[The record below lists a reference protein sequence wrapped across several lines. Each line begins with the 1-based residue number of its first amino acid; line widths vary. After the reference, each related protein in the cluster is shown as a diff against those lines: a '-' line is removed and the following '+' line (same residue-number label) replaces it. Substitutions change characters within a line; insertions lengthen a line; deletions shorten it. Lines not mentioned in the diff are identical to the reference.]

1 MWRRKSC
8 KVPAYAGLLQQLS
21 PQRAAWLALPQQQQR
36 HSLELADEER
46 GRYLWLQW
54 LPIVHGAQPLGQIW
68 LLHDITER
76 KHKEQEL
83 ATLASTDALTG
94 LPNRRSFMA
103 MLEQYQESANET
115 IAAGAVLVLD
125 VDHFKRVNDT
135 LATRW
140 ATWCCSI
147 AQQMR
152 AHLRACDYAGRLG
165 GEEFA
170 VLVRHATLDEA
181 RQLAERIRH
190 VPWPATAPRWA
201 HTAHPGPSRL
211 PSPSASGWPR
221 WRVLTA

>member
-1 MWRRKSC
+1 M
-8 KVPAYAGLLQQLS
+8 
-21 PQRAAWLALPQQQQR
+21 
-36 HSLELADEER
+36 
-46 GRYLWLQW
+46 
-54 LPIVHGAQPLGQIW
+54 GQIW

-103 MLEQYQESANET
+103 MLEQYQESASET

-135 LATRW
+135 WGHPVGDLVLQ
-140 ATWCCSI
+140 SI

-170 VLVRHATLDEA
+170 VLVRHAVASHRTPLGTHGAPGAEPIAVTISIGLASLAGADCLTA
-181 RQLAERIRH
+181 LAEADKALYQAKNTGRNRVCI
-190 VPWPATAPRWA
+190 APSS
-201 HTAHPGPSRL
+201 TPG
-211 PSPSASGWPR
+211 A
-221 WRVLTA
+221 